1 MGFST
6 AAFGF
11 CFGCRMTSRLR
22 KLADW
27 IVPTG
32 EDNSAAAAAA
42 PSMDSATLDAQNDGA
57 AAAEESSYQTGHAL
71 MSGVLRQELAEVPRV
86 SFDYDKWSAVELLD
100 RARQLGASDA
110 QLNAALLDSN
120 PHGDLMSLVQELMPP
135 PPTTVN
141 VEDFTV
147 ERTASVEE
155 MVATLD
161 KYGALVIKHC
171 ADPALIAQVEEEL
184 EPFGAWSANPEDRI
198 PGSRVGRMGMNGLM
212 HAPSAEHL
220 LTHPTVLSVANGLMG
235 SHCRRLA
242 LKEIE
247 IFAVQPGQ
255 GKQPFHREDQFWPW
269 HHEPHHWAVSTLW
282 AIDDFTP
289 ENGGTRLFP
298 YSHRNRMRE
307 ARAEILFWSHF
318 SIGITILPRETG
330 SG

>member
-1 MGFST
+1 
-6 AAFGF
+6 
-11 CFGCRMTSRLR
+11 MTSRLR